1 MGRALIVLLAA
12 FALPA
17 VGHGQDT
24 LYVTDKL
31 LLGLYPKP
39 EATGE
44 ALATLVSGTP
54 LQAIERGK
62 YYTRVRTADGTEG
75 WVKSAYLVTD
85 KPPRLMLDEL
95 QAEKDAL
102 TQRLERTRQQLATA
116 QDNATTSDAQLRQLE
131 SGQEQRT
138 AKLSQLESENRS
150 LHQRLA
156 SEGVHVPIAWL
167 IAAAIFCLALGLW
180 GGYAW
185 VDYRIRRRHG
195 GFRIY

>member
-17 VGHGQDT
+17 VVHGQDT

-39 EATGE
+39 EAAGN

-102 TQRLERTRQQLATA
+102 AQQLERARQRLATA
-116 QDNATTSDAQLRQLE
+116 QNNATSSDAQLRELQ
-131 SGQEQRT
+131 SGHEQRT
-138 AKLSQLESENRS
+138 AHLSQLESENRS

-156 SEGVHVPIAWL
+156 SEGNHVPVTWL
-167 IAAAIFCLALGLW
+167 IAAAIVCLALGLW

-185 VDYRIRRRHG
+185 IDYRIRRRHG